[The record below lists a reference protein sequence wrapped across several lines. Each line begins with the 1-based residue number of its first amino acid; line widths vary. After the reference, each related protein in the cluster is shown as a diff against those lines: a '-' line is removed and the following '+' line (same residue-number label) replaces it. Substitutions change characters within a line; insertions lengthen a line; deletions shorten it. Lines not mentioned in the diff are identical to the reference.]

1 MPPKPST
8 SLPQIADP
16 ENEVVC
22 PIKAADGTN
31 CRKKCLGVRLPPPR
45 TPRTPRTPMRE
56 DWH

>member
-45 TPRTPRTPMRE
+45 TPRTPMRE